1 MQIEERQALTR
12 QIWGHQRIID
22 EKQGGS
28 KDMGYQLKGD
38 LSHMYKFLSRQI
50 IDDIHPQRNLH
61 ICNGLRRGDHG
72 VQREVMNIQTRLLL
86 KSIAHSSSL
95 SHCI

>member
-1 MQIEERQALTR
+1 MQIEKRQVLTR

-28 KDMGYQLKGD
+28 KEMGHQLKGD
-38 LSHMYKFLSRQI
+38 LSHMYRFLSRLI
-50 IDDIHPQRNLH
+50 IHDIHPQRNLH
-61 ICNGLRRGDHG
+61 IWNGRWRRDHG
-72 VQREVMNIQTRLLL
+72 IQKGSHEYTKRLLL
-86 KSIAHSSSL
+86 KSIAHSSNL